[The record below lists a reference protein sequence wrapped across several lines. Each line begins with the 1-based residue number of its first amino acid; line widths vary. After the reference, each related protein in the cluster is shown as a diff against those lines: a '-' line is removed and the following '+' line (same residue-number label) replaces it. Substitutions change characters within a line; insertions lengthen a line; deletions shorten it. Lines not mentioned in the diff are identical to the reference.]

1 MTAGRTYKVKMRARY
16 YNADRSVHEWSGPWT
31 SVVKL
36 RVIGSRPGPP
46 SGLTVSEVSYDR
58 LTLSW
63 DRPEETNVTG
73 YPILRGPDADNLSA
87 LVNDTGSADP
97 GHTDN
102 TAEAETTYTYA
113 VLALSPDGDSPQSTI
128 SVTTKAAPK
137 PPKRTP
143 PPTREIAPRSTD
155 VTLVSNLG
163 KSGTNR
169 ATMTSA
175 AHGQAFTTG
184 AGEHG
189 FTVTSVSIKS
199 DDSEGDA
206 ITLRVCP
213 TDGGATPKPTLAS
226 CTSLTPPGAFPA
238 GNDLLFQV
246 PSGTTL
252 TLAANTTYMVV
263 FGGSSGNILLD
274 ATNTTDEDST
284 SLSGW
289 SIRDRFQYE
298 DGENW
303 TQASYA
309 AVLLIK
315 VTGRENPPPGPP
327 TSADGTIVLLEDGRY
342 GFKSADFSYSDPDSQ
357 PLDHVVITEFPSRGK
372 LKLGGQ
378 EGKSFGP
385 GRPGTT
391 QSSKVP
397 ANRIGRLVYEPP
409 DDANGQPYTS
419 FKFKVNDGTHDS
431 ASAYT
436 MTINVPPVND
446 PAYGSPA
453 VRGVEQVGHTLSALT
468 LLSIGDP
475 DGVPP
480 ADQFGYQWKRYA
492 ADGTTFEADVGT
504 NRTYTLTSADRGKE
518 VKLAVSFTD
527 RQGNREGPRLSPPV
541 PYLPGQTIGQ
551 ATLASNMAVGGSSS
565 INFIGTTELRQD
577 FVVGSSTNG
586 HNVKRVIVKSEDS
599 QGDDISVQICELD
612 QTGTPCTALTAPM
625 TFPRGN
631 LSFDAD
637 NFSLETGRRYSVVIK
652 SPGGEHLNLAGTWS
666 QAFDSSSLET
676 EVRFI
681 GRSQTGSVSLGTWSN
696 YSKNNRPRI
705 AVLGTINE

>member
-1 MTAGRTYKVKMRARY
+1 MRARY

-36 RVIGSRPGPP
+36 RVIGSPPGPP
-46 SGLTVSEVSYDR
+46 SGLTVSEVSYER

-63 DRPEETNVTG
+63 DTPEETSVTG
-73 YPILRGPDADNLSA
+73 HRILRGPDADNLSA

-102 TAEAETTYTYA
+102 TVEAETAYTYA

-128 SVTTKAAPK
+128 SVTTQAAPK

-155 VTLVSNLG
+155 VTLVGNLTRG
-163 KSGTNR
+163 GD
-169 ATMTSA
+169 TSA
-175 AHGQAFTTG
+175 NYTIPHGQAFTTG
-184 AGEHG
+184 TSQHG
-189 FTVTSVSIKS
+189 YTVTSVTIESGDS
-199 DDSEGDA
+199 DRDA
-206 ITLRVCP
+206 IALRVCP
-213 TDGGATPKPTLAS
+213 VDTVGVPVIVGCTD
-226 CTSLTPPGAFPA
+226 LTAPGTFPQ
-238 GNDLLFQV
+238 GQLTFMV
-246 PSGTTL
+246 PSGSSLNLDVSTTH
-252 TLAANTTYMVV
+252 MVV
-263 FGGSSGNILLD
+263 FDRPSGSTAEIRLV
-274 ATNTTDEDST
+274 ATASWAEDTD
-284 SLSGW
+284 SLAGW
-289 SIRDRFQYE
+289 SVRNVFQWQGN
-298 DGENW
+298 DNSWGDDN
-303 TQASYA
+303 SNR
-309 AVLLIK
+309 VLRIK
-315 VTGRENPPPGPP
+315 ITGRANPPPPGLP

-342 GFKSADFSYSDPDSQ
+342 GFKSADFSYSDHDSQ

-436 MTINVPPVND
+436 MTINVTPVND

-480 ADQFGYQWKRYA
+480 G
-492 ADGTTFEADVGT
+492 
-504 NRTYTLTSADRGKE
+504 
-518 VKLAVSFTD
+518 
-527 RQGNREGPRLSPPV
+527 
-541 PYLPGQTIGQ
+541 
-551 ATLASNMAVGGSSS
+551 
-565 INFIGTTELRQD
+565 
-577 FVVGSSTNG
+577 
-586 HNVKRVIVKSEDS
+586 
-599 QGDDISVQICELD
+599 
-612 QTGTPCTALTAPM
+612 
-625 TFPRGN
+625 
-631 LSFDAD
+631 
-637 NFSLETGRRYSVVIK
+637 
-652 SPGGEHLNLAGTWS
+652 
-666 QAFDSSSLET
+666 
-676 EVRFI
+676 
-681 GRSQTGSVSLGTWSN
+681 
-696 YSKNNRPRI
+696 
-705 AVLGTINE
+705 